1 MANNAEEM
9 IRKLQ
14 ICAPYTDEPFP
25 FKSRVLV
32 GPTRSGE
39 IRRYFRR
46 KARLNLDKIADSRL
60 STWEKTLTI
69 TDDMVKNA
77 QVIADFLGSSDAGHL
92 AIKDGKLT
100 MPALSSVV
108 IGSKQ

>member
-1 MANNAEEM
+1 LIKVKLSVPAIARGRITGQVSFDDAEVGAYTIEKDSEKLLVIHNFNAS
-9 IRKLQ
+9 
-14 ICAPYTDEPFP
+14 A
-25 FKSRVLV
+25 
-32 GPTRSGE
+32 
-39 IRRYFRR
+39 
-46 KARLNLDKIADSRL
+46 
-60 STWEKTLTI
+60 EKTLTI

>member
-32 GPTRSGE
+32 GLTRSGE

-46 KARLNLDKIADSRL
+46 
-60 STWEKTLTI
+60 
-69 TDDMVKNA
+69 
-77 QVIADFLGSSDAGHL
+77 
-92 AIKDGKLT
+92 
-100 MPALSSVV
+100 
-108 IGSKQ
+108 